1 MNLSNAKVMLYERAI
16 TSTFTVDGNVIEKV
30 DRCVY
35 LGKTVTQAGDLLP
48 GIKRRIAL
56 GSAAF
61 GKVANIMKCMKASM
75 KIKRKIQNEYVL
87 SVMVYGSE
95 KWALKNNNNNN
106 SIYLYSAISPE
117 LKFCSEAL
125 VTTLA

>member
-1 MNLSNAKVMLYERAI
+1 MNLSNTKVMLNERVI

-95 KWALKNNNNNN
+95 KWALKK
-106 SIYLYSAISPE
+106 AHM
-117 LKFCSEAL
+117 
-125 VTTLA
+125 

>member
-1 MNLSNAKVMLYERAI
+1 MNLSNAKVMLNERAI

-61 GKVANIMKCMKASM
+61 GKVANIIKCMKASM

-95 KWALKNNNNNN
+95 KWALKKAHMELYCQ
-106 SIYLYSAISPE
+106 SCSETWSASYSALS
-117 LKFCSEAL
+117 
-125 VTTLA
+125 T